1 MSESD
6 KELAARRAVE
16 YVVDGMVVGLGTGST
31 ADLAIRALG
40 ERAQSEGLEIRCVPT
55 SLASARLGEEV
66 GLDIRSLED
75 DPAVDL
81 TIDGADEFDPR
92 LDLVKGLGGAL
103 LREKIVA
110 GASAQE
116 VIIVDASKRVER
128 LGTRSPLPVEVVPF
142 AWTLSRMRLME
153 LAPRAE
159 LRRDQPGQPFV
170 TDNGNYILD
179 CHFPEGIADPAETE
193 RRIDEIPGVVGNGLF
208 VGLADTVVVGDHGR
222 CQVLE
227 REGWSRRIPIPRS

>member
-1 MSESD
+1 MSDRD
-6 KELAARRAVE
+6 KELAARRAVD

-31 ADLAIRALG
+31 ADFAIRALG
-40 ERAQSEGLEIRCVPT
+40 ERARSEGLDIRCVPT
-55 SLASARLGEEV
+55 SLASARLGEQV

-75 DPAVDL
+75 CPAIDL
-81 TIDGADEFDPR
+81 TIDGADEVDPR
-92 LDLVKGLGGAL
+92 LDLIKGLGGAL

-110 GASAQE
+110 GASARV

-142 AWTLSRMRLME
+142 AWTLARQRLME
-153 LAPRAE
+153 LGPRVE
-159 LRRDQPGQPFV
+159 RRQDPQGQPFV

-179 CHFPEGIADPAETE
+179 CRFTEGIADPGGLEPQVNA
-193 RRIDEIPGVVGNGLF
+193 IPGVVENGLF
-208 VGLADTVVVGDHGR
+208 IGLVDAVVVGDHGR

-227 REGWSRRIPIPRS
+227 RQA

>member
-1 MSESD
+1 MSEGD

-31 ADLAIRALG
+31 ADFAIRALG
-40 ERAQSEGLEIRCVPT
+40 ERARSEGLDIRCVPT
-55 SLASARLGEEV
+55 SLASARLGEQV

-75 DPAVDL
+75 NPAVDL

-92 LDLVKGLGGAL
+92 LDLIKGLGGAL

-110 GASAQE
+110 GASARE

-153 LAPRAE
+153 LGPGVE
-159 LRRDQPGQPFV
+159 LRRDREGRPFV

-179 CHFPEGIADPAETE
+179 CHFPEGLADPADVE
-193 RRIDEIPGVVGNGLF
+193 RRIDGIPGVVENGLF
-208 VGLADTVVVGDHGR
+208 IGIADTVVVGDRGR
-222 CQVLE
+222 CRVLQ
-227 REGWSRRIPIPRS
+227 R

>member
-1 MSESD
+1 MSGSD

-16 YVVDGMVVGLGTGST
+16 DVTDGMVIGLGTGST
-31 ADLAIRALG
+31 AEFAIRALG
-40 ERAQSEGLEIRCVPT
+40 ERARSEGLQLRCVPT

-75 DPAVDL
+75 CGAVDL
-81 TIDGADEFDPR
+81 TIDGADEVDPR
-92 LDLVKGLGGAL
+92 LDLIKGLGGAL

-110 GASAQE
+110 SVSARE
-116 VIIVDASKRVER
+116 VIIVDASKKVDR

-142 AWTLSRMRLME
+142 AWTLCRTRLLE
-153 LAPRAE
+153 LAGRPE
-159 LRRDQPGQPFV
+159 LRLDGQGQPLV

-179 CHFPEGIADPAETE
+179 CRFHEGIADPGGME
-193 RRIDEIPGVVGNGLF
+193 RRIGAIPGVVENGLF
-208 VGLADTVVVGDHGR
+208 IGLADAVVVGDQGR

-227 REGWSRRIPIPRS
+227 RKG

>member
-1 MSESD
+1 MSEGD

-31 ADLAIRALG
+31 ADFAIRALG
-40 ERAQSEGLEIRCVPT
+40 ERARSEGLEIRCVPT
-55 SLASARLGEEV
+55 SLASARLGEQV

-75 DPAVDL
+75 NPAVDL

-92 LDLVKGLGGAL
+92 LDLIKGLGGAL

-110 GASAQE
+110 GASARE

-153 LAPRAE
+153 LGPGVE
-159 LRRDQPGQPFV
+159 LRRDREGRPFV

-179 CHFPEGIADPAETE
+179 CRFPEGLADPADVE
-193 RRIDEIPGVVGNGLF
+193 RRIDGIPGVVENGLF
-208 VGLADTVVVGDHGR
+208 IGIADTVVVGDRGR
-222 CQVLE
+222 CRVLQ
-227 REGWSRRIPIPRS
+227 R